1 MSLQT
6 ELKGIE
12 GRKRKFLLLRIVGIE
27 SEPAR
32 QLCQI
37 PKGTY
42 NSWFHHDSFVEA
54 SRKVR
59 DWSGEYK
66 QEAIQLLRR
75 TTQLQAALLEE
86 QIIDKMKAE
95 IESGEYNLIK
105 TLLARSVYD
114 KIINSLDYQPESL
127 SLSWEQKLQQI
138 YTNQPQ
144 LGGEDGTVI
153 ETTYSEQT
161 EHSESR
167 SLTQGEQESEP
178 VSKEVQT

>member
-1 MSLQT
+1 MALQT
-6 ELKGIE
+6 ELRGIE

-32 QLCQI
+32 QLCLI

-54 SRKVR
+54 NRKVT

-86 QIIDKMKAE
+86 QIYLSSK
-95 IESGEYNLIK
+95 IK
-105 TLLARSVYD
+105 T
-114 KIINSLDYQPESL
+114 SLVQIVVIPSYLPLGNNDFTGL
-127 SLSWEQKLQQI
+127 NVLQSQDAVKPAEF
-138 YTNQPQ
+138 YA
-144 LGGEDGTVI
+144 GET
-153 ETTYSEQT
+153 S
-161 EHSESR
+161 S
-167 SLTQGEQESEP
+167 P
-178 VSKEVQT
+178 VWR